1 MIEHLLKST
10 KEASRSLALTPPC
23 QIAAAIC
30 AAARILESDMQ
41 PLLEANAKDLAAMP
55 ADDPMRDR
63 LLLTPARIKEIAEG
77 MRKVAE
83 LPSPTGRVLHEEVRP
98 NGLKV
103 ARVSVPLGVIG
114 IIYEARPNV
123 TFDVAALCLRS
134 GNACLLKGSRSA
146 DNSNRA
152 AVKIIHR
159 GLRECGVD
167 ERAVALLPPSHE
179 ATAELLQARGDVD
192 LVIPRGGRG
201 LIDFVR
207 ENARVSVIETG
218 AGTCHAYFSAYGD
231 LEKGTRI
238 VLNAKTRRVSV
249 CNALDCLLIDRT
261 RLDDLPA
268 LCMPMAER
276 GVSIHADEE
285 AYASLAGKYPENL
298 LCHASGD
305 DYGREF
311 LSLAMAVRTVGGL
324 RGALEHIS
332 VYGSGHSES
341 IITED
346 KAEASHFLAAVDAAC
361 VYSNAPTSFSD
372 GAQLGLGAEIG
383 ISTQKLHA
391 RGPMGLEALT
401 TYKWVIR
408 GNGQTRP

>member
-1 MIEHLLKST
+1 M
-10 KEASRSLALTPPC
+10 ALMPGER
-23 QIAAAIC
+23 IAAAIT
-30 AAARILESDMQ
+30 AVAHLLESNMQ
-41 PLLEANAKDLAAMP
+41 PLLEANRADLEAMP
-55 ADDPMRDR
+55 EGDPMRDR
-63 LLLTPARIKEIAEG
+63 LLLTPQRIGGIAAG
-77 MRKVAE
+77 MRNVAA

-103 ARVSVPLGVIG
+103 ERVSVPLGVIG

-146 DNSNRA
+146 DLSNRA
-152 AVKIIHR
+152 AVDIIHR

-167 ERAVALLPPSHE
+167 ERAVTLLPPSHE
-179 ATAELLQARGDVD
+179 ATAEMLQAREYVD

-201 LIDFVR
+201 LINFVR

-218 AGTCHAYFSAYGD
+218 AGTCHAYFSQYGD
-231 LEKGTRI
+231 LEKGARI
-238 VLNAKTRRVSV
+238 VMNAKTRRVSV
-249 CNALDCLLIDRT
+249 CNALDCLIVHRS
-261 RLDDLPA
+261 RLSDLPA

-276 GVSIHADEE
+276 GVCIHADED
-285 AYASLAGKYPENL
+285 AYAALAGRYPENL
-298 LCHASGD
+298 LCHAAAD

-311 LSLAMAVRTVGGL
+311 LSLALAVCTVDSL
-324 RGALEHIS
+324 EGALEHIAA
-332 VYGSGHSES
+332 YGSGHSES

-346 KAEASHFLAAVDAAC
+346 EDERGRFLAAVDAAC

-401 TYKWVIR
+401 TYKWITR
-408 GNGQTRP
+408 GDGQVRDS